1 MEKNKKNKRPT
12 NREFTVQDM
21 LRMSGFC
28 FLHHNLAE
36 RLIVER
42 AQKELEEQLP
52 SMLEQ
57 MLTVRTNAELIR
69 CCMERYIERIDE
81 LMEVIDEIKWSQPK
95 YRRDDY
101 GYDCDIDYDE
111 EDDEC

>member
-1 MEKNKKNKRPT
+1 MEKNKKNKRPI

-28 FLHHNLAE
+28 SLHHNLAE

-95 YRRDDY
+95 YRSDD
-101 GYDCDIDYDE
+101 
-111 EDDEC
+111 